1 MNTLIEKSGQLPVIE
16 DNIRRMVRE
25 TFPEITFTDIWV
37 LPGVSSYGDEMVE
50 VWAIYDGVVSDL
62 QAPEELSIRPVA
74 RDPAR
79 VVQVSRVVQDMLW
92 DMDLDASPMTHFITK
107 SDAKD
112 WRPEGV

>member
-1 MNTLIEKSGQLPVIE
+1 MKTLIEKSGRLPEIKDRIVLL
-16 DNIRRMVRE
+16 VRE

-37 LPGVSSYGDEMVE
+37 LPGMSSYGDEVVE

-62 QAPEELSIRPVA
+62 Q
-74 RDPAR
+74 
-79 VVQVSRVVQDMLW
+79 VSENPSFGSVVQDMLW

>member
-1 MNTLIEKSGQLPVIE
+1 MKTLIEKSGKLPQIKDRIE
-16 DNIRRMVRE
+16 LLVRE

-37 LPGVSSYGDEMVE
+37 LPGMSSYGDEVVE

-62 QAPEELSIRPVA
+62 Q
-74 RDPAR
+74 
-79 VVQVSRVVQDMLW
+79 VSEKPSFGSDVQDMLW
-92 DMDLDASPMTHFITK
+92 DMDLDAFPMTHFITK

>member
-1 MNTLIEKSGQLPVIE
+1 MKTLIEKSGKLPAIE

-37 LPGVSSYGDEMVE
+37 LPGVSSYGDEVVE
-50 VWAIYDGVVSDL
+50 VWAIYDGVVGDL
-62 QAPEELSIRPVA
+62 RV
-74 RDPAR
+74 PAKPSFR
-79 VVQVSRVVQDMLW
+79 SSVQDMLW